1 MPGSGVR
8 IPHNPPMFC
17 ITPVDAWLN
26 CEPMM
31 GLALAFL
38 DSRIASA
45 CYFIVAAMGIVPD
58 RRVEMRMGLS
68 GKN

>member
-17 ITPVDAWLN
+17 VTSDDAWLN
-26 CEPMM
+26 CAHMM

-38 DSRIASA
+38 ESRIASA
-45 CYFIVAAMGIVPD
+45 CYFIVAAMWIVPD
-58 RRVEMRMGLS
+58 CRIEMRIGLS